1 MKVLV
6 AMNCFVSMFM
16 AFMYG
21 FLLLLSHS
29 ISLLLLVCL
38 IESSVLQSDHVD
50 GVSTCN
56 SALDP
61 RSSPGSWRFPVP
73 LYYCFL
79 SLSLQYFQNKRSKK
93 YYIVYHKNGQ
103 I

>member
-16 AFMYG
+16 AFMYS

-50 GVSTCN
+50 GVPTFN

-61 RSSPGSWRFPVP
+61 RSSPGSWRFPSPTVLLFP
-73 LYYCFL
+73 V
-79 SLSLQYFQNKRSKK
+79 SLCSTFKIKEA
-93 YYIVYHKNGQ
+93 KN
-103 I
+103 IILFT